1 MDYRINSSTDS
12 KAGGATTSSS
22 SSHVRY
28 WMLALIML
36 LSTIAYADR
45 SVLSIAGSGIR
56 DEFGLTP
63 IQLGYILSAFS
74 WAYVLGQIPGGLLL
88 DRFGTRAVYGT
99 TAILWSIATFAVGF
113 VGELTADVTA
123 AVVLL
128 FALRFALGFIEA
140 PGFPANA
147 RLTLMW
153 FPKEERGFPSATFSS
168 ASYFAVAIFSPLSG
182 YLVSKLGWPAPFF
195 LLGVAGAVAA
205 VLWFAFMREPRQHPN
220 VSNSELDHIMKGGG
234 LIDIDASKTRSEA
247 GLPSGA
253 LIKSLLSRRMLWC
266 AYLGQYCAVALSYF
280 FITWFP
286 IYLVKDRGMDILNA
300 GFAAVAPS
308 LFGFAGGIL
317 GGYLSD
323 LLVKRGFSLSL
334 ARKIPFVGGML
345 LATTLVCAALTDSN
359 TMIIAIMTFAF
370 FGKGIAAGAG
380 TWTLVSDTAP
390 REAVG
395 FAGSIFNCVGNIAG
409 IVTPIIF
416 GYIVAGTGSY
426 EIGLFFVGGH
436 CLIAALLYAFVM
448 GPIVRVEDKAAI

>member
-1 MDYRINSSTDS
+1 MDYRIPSSTQNKID
-12 KAGGATTSSS
+12 GPTTSSPRT
-22 SSHVRY
+22 HIRY

-99 TAILWSIATFAVGF
+99 TAILWSVATFAVGF

-128 FALRFALGFIEA
+128 FALRFVLGFIEA

-153 FPKEERGFPSATFSS
+153 FPKEERGFPSATFAS

-182 YLVSKLGWPAPFF
+182 YLVSTLGWPAPFF
-195 LLGVAGAVAA
+195 MLGVAGAVAA
-205 VLWFAFMREPRQHPN
+205 VLWFTFMREPRQHPS
-220 VSNSELDHIMKGGG
+220 VSRAELDHIMKGGA
-234 LIDIDASKTRSEA
+234 LIDIDSSTTRAEV

-253 LIKSLLSRRMLWC
+253 LVKSLLSRRMLWC
-266 AYLGQYCAVALSYF
+266 AYLGQYCTVALSYF

-317 GGYLSD
+317 GGYVSD
-323 LLVKRGFSLSL
+323 LLIKRGLNLSL

-345 LATTLVCAALTDSN
+345 IATTLVCCAFTSSNAL
-359 TMIIAIMTFAF
+359 IIGIMTFAF

-395 FAGSIFNCVGNIAG
+395 LAGSIFNCVGNIAG

-426 EIGLFFVGGH
+426 EIGLFFVGTH
-436 CLIAALLYAFVM
+436 CLIAALVYAFVM
-448 GPIVRVEDKAAI
+448 GPIIRVEDKAAV

>member
-1 MDYRINSSTDS
+1 MDYRINPSTQRDAES
-12 KAGGATTSSS
+12 GGARTS

-45 SVLSIAGSGIR
+45 SVLSISGAGIR

-74 WAYVLGQIPGGLLL
+74 WAYVIGQIPGGILL
-88 DRFGTRAVYGT
+88 DRFGTRTVYAM
-99 TAILWSIATFAVGF
+99 TAILWSVATFAVGF
-113 VGELTADVTA
+113 VGELTSDVTS

-147 RLTLMW
+147 RLTMMW
-153 FPKEERGFPSATFSS
+153 FPRQERGLPSATFSS
-168 ASYFAVAIFSPLSG
+168 ASYFAVAIFSPIAG
-182 YLVSKLGWPAPFF
+182 YLVSKFGWPAPFF
-195 LLGVAGAVAA
+195 MLGVAGAVAA
-205 VLWFAFMREPRQHPN
+205 ILWLTFMREPRHHPS
-220 VSNSELDHIMKGGG
+220 VTRKELDHIVKGGG
-234 LIDIDASKTRSEA
+234 LIDIDASTTRKQS

-266 AYLGQYCAVALSYF
+266 AYLGQYCTVALSYF

-300 GFAAVAPS
+300 GFAAIAPS
-308 LFGFAGGIL
+308 LFGFAGGMV
-317 GGYLSD
+317 GGYISD
-323 LLVKRGFSLSL
+323 LLVKRGMSLSL

-345 LATTLVCAALTDSN
+345 VATLLVTAALTDSN
-359 TMIIAIMTFAF
+359 TLIIAIMTLAF

-395 FAGSIFNCVGNIAG
+395 LAGSIFNCIGNIAG
-409 IVTPIIF
+409 IVTPIVF

-426 EIGLFFVGGH
+426 DIGLLFVGAH
-436 CLIAALLYAFVM
+436 CLVAALFYAFVM
-448 GPIVRVEDKAAI
+448 GPIVRVEDKAAA